1 MAKNLPKFVRKESTK
16 VSKLGF
22 RRKKLLKWRRQK
34 GKHNKIRQKM
44 KGYTRRPA
52 IGFGAKK
59 EKRHL
64 INNLQPVLVFKE
76 SDLEKVKP
84 NQIVIIAHTSIKN
97 KIRIAKKAQ
106 EKNIKIKNLDVKKFL
121 ESAEKT
127 PAKKID
133 NQNEKPTTEKK

>member
-22 RRKKLLKWRRQK
+22 RRKKLIKWRRQK

-44 KGYTRRPA
+44 KGYTRRPT

-59 EKRHL
+59 ENRYL
-64 INNLQPVLVFKE
+64 INNLQPLLIFKE
-76 SDLEKVKP
+76 SDLEKIKA
-84 NQIVIIAHTSIKN
+84 NQIAIIAHTSKKN
-97 KIRIAKKAQ
+97 KIKIAKKAQ

-121 ESAEKT
+121 ESAEKR
-127 PAKKID
+127 PIKK
-133 NQNEKPTTEKK
+133 TETN